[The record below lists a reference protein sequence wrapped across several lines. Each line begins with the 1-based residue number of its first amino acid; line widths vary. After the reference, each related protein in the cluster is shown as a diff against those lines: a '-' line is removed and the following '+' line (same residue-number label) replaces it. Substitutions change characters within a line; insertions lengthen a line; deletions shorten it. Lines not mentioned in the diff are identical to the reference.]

1 MQLAKRTNEPDDKQV
16 GVVDPPELPAAPGVE
31 RMFKEIYERVQPHAL
46 HHAEKFLSRDE
57 ARDAFHNALE
67 RAWNLWRK
75 LTPEEMSDA
84 YLYRAVH
91 REVIAMSRRNARMVD
106 LEEADAQLTQMAL
119 RNIDQ
124 FTRATT
130 AEDVIDAV
138 TAAMPARRRQ
148 VYLLVQRYQMT
159 YKEVAEQLEISIGT
173 VNTQMLRANEEMR
186 AAFKERGFRLG
197 RTDRPGTGFTL
208 LPSSGSGVTNV

>member
-1 MQLAKRTNEPDDKQV
+1 MQLAKRTNEADDKQI
-16 GVVDPPELPAAPGVE
+16 GVVDKPELPAAPGVE
-31 RMFKEIYERVQPHAL
+31 RMFREIYERVQPHAL
-46 HHAEKFLSRDE
+46 RHAEKLLSRDE
-57 ARDAFHNALE
+57 ARDAFHNAMQ
-67 RAWNLWRK
+67 RAWSLWRK

-91 REVIAMSRRNARMVD
+91 REVIAMSRRNDRMVD
-106 LEEADAQLTQMAL
+106 IDDAEAELTQLAL

-159 YKEVAEQLEISIGT
+159 YQDVAEQLDISIGT
-173 VNTQMLRANEEMR
+173 VNTHMLRANESMR
-186 AAFKERGFRLG
+186 AAFRERGFRLG
-197 RTDRPGTGFTL
+197 KSEGPGTGFKL
-208 LPSSGSGVTNV
+208 LPSGGSGVTNV